1 MKIQT
6 IQTRKMIPPKDDLWE
21 LLQKYLVPK
30 LKENCIVAVTSKII
44 SIGEGRCIPINQ
56 VVDKDR
62 LIIQEAEKY
71 LSRNL
76 TPGKHLMHTIKFNAL
91 MPSAGIDVSN
101 ANGYY
106 ILSLRNPHKSSR
118 KIWHFLKD
126 SSGVKNLGII
136 ITDSHSIP
144 MRWGI
149 MGISLSYFGFKPL
162 VDYRH
167 KNDLFGRKLQVS
179 QANIPDSLAAAA
191 CLAMG
196 EGSEQ
201 TPLAIISNLPKG
213 VKFVSRNPKQS
224 QARLNFYVPAEYD
237 LYKPIIE
244 SVPWKKGGSF

>member
-1 MKIQT
+1 MKVRAIK
-6 IQTRKMIPPKDDLWE
+6 TRKMLLPKDNLWE
-21 LLQKYLVPK
+21 VLQKYAVPK
-30 LKENCIVAVTSKII
+30 LRENCIVAITSKII
-44 SIGEGRCIPINQ
+44 SIGDGRCIPINQ

-106 ILSLRNPHKSSR
+106 ILPLRNPHKSAR
-118 KIWHFLKD
+118 KIWQFLKEK
-126 SSGVKNLGII
+126 SKVTNLGVI

-149 MGISLSYFGFKPL
+149 LGISLSYFGFKPL
-162 VDYRH
+162 IDYRRE
-167 KNDLFGRKLQVS
+167 KDLFGRKLQVS

-191 CLAMG
+191 CLVMG

-201 TPLAIISNLPKG
+201 TPLAVISNLPKG
-213 VKFVSRNPKQS
+213 VKFVNRNPKSTQG
-224 QARLNFYVPAEYD
+224 RLNFYVPAEYD

-244 SVPWKKGGSF
+244 SVPWKIGGSS